1 MSAAE
6 MHIKSWWARG
16 ENIKVF
22 ITHLLVVWSRLLN
35 FEKKLA
41 TYIHIYIHFFFS
53 KKEAF
58 TVYFSVIK
66 HAGSG

>member
-1 MSAAE
+1 MTGTISAAE

-22 ITHLLVVWSRLLN
+22 IRHLLVVWPRLLN

-41 TYIHIYIHFFFS
+41 TYIHIYIYMMMIPHM
-53 KKEAF
+53 
-58 TVYFSVIK
+58 
-66 HAGSG
+66 